1 MPRRERRSSDGAEM
15 SMNQRGDN
23 SESLAVALI
32 TVSADRNETE
42 SIVHAASQLSWSL
55 THEVFDEYVSASR
68 RPAISTGLKNA
79 QAILVV
85 VDFDRDPAG
94 ALDTATYLHQLFLG
108 RIFIAALSASTD
120 PDLLLAAMRAGCNEF
135 LHKPLDERQLT
146 ETFSRQ
152 ERIWSGTMGRD
163 HSSGHILSFFGAKG
177 GVGTTTVAVTLAYYL
192 VKQHSKRVLLID
204 NHPEF
209 GHVCLYLGLDG
220 TRYHFDELIRNVN
233 RLDSA
238 LLKGFIAKHPSG
250 LEVLASP
257 ESHDLSRNVDPDALE
272 RTLEF
277 LRGEYDY
284 IILDCETSLEET
296 SLAVMDRSDQ
306 IYLVAT
312 PDIGSIRDLSRYIDG
327 LSRNESTSQRLHVV
341 INRFSSH
348 GAIAV
353 EQIEKAIRVPV
364 EVRLTN
370 AYADCL
376 RAINLGEP
384 VGPDKKSE
392 LGAQFAKWTGVL
404 TGNGESKKPQPAA
417 RKSKG
422 FSFFGQKRTE

>member
-1 MPRRERRSSDGAEM
+1 MM
-15 SMNQRGDN
+15 QRTDN
-23 SESLAVALI
+23 SEALAVALI
-32 TVSADRNETE
+32 TVSTDRDATE
-42 SIVHAASQLSWSL
+42 RIVEGARQLPWRLS
-55 THEVFDEYVSASR
+55 HDVFDEYVSTTR
-68 RPAISTGLKNA
+68 RPAISTDIKNA
-79 QAILVV
+79 NAILAV
-85 VDFDRDPAG
+85 VDFDRDPGG
-94 ALDTATYLHQLFLG
+94 ALEAASYLHQLFLG
-108 RIFIAALSASTD
+108 RIFIAALSGSSD

-135 LHKPLDERQLT
+135 LKKPLDEHQLM
-146 ETFSRQ
+146 EAFERQ
-152 ERIWSGTMGRD
+152 ERTWSGTMTRD
-163 HSSGHILSFFGAKG
+163 SSSGHIISFFGAKG
-177 GVGTTTVAVTLAYYL
+177 GVGTTTVAVTLAYFL

-257 ESHDLSRNVDPDALE
+257 ESHDLSRTIDPDALE

-327 LSRNESTSQRLHVV
+327 LSRNESTSARLHVIV
-341 INRFSSH
+341 NRFSSH

-364 EVRLTN
+364 EVKLCN

-384 VGPDKKSE
+384 VGPDRKSE
-392 LGAQFAKWTGVL
+392 LGAQFAKWTGIL
-404 TGNGESKKPQPAA
+404 TGNGEKKPQPA
-417 RKSKG
+417 KKG
-422 FSFFGQKRTE
+422 FSLWGQKRTE

>member
-1 MPRRERRSSDGAEM
+1 MI
-15 SMNQRGDN
+15 QRGDN
-23 SESLAVALI
+23 SEALAVALI
-32 TVSADRNETE
+32 TVSADRQEAEKITR
-42 SIVHAASQLSWSL
+42 AASQFSWSVS
-55 THEVFDEYVSASR
+55 HDEFDEYVSASR
-68 RPAISTGLKNA
+68 RPAISTSIKNA

-85 VDFDRDPAG
+85 VDFDRDPVG
-94 ALDTATYLHQLFLG
+94 ALDTATYLHQLFPG
-108 RIFIAALSASTD
+108 RIFIAALSGSSD

-135 LHKPLDERQLT
+135 LHKPLDEQQLT
-146 ETFSRQ
+146 EAFARQ
-152 ERIWSGTMGRD
+152 ERIWTGTMGRD
-163 HSSGHILSFFGAKG
+163 HSAGHILSFFGAKG

-327 LSRNESTSQRLHVV
+327 LSRNESTSTRLHVV

-364 EVRLTN
+364 EVKLTN
-370 AYADCL
+370 AYADCQ

-384 VGPDKKSE
+384 LGPEKKTE
-392 LGAQFAKWTGVL
+392 LGAQFAKWTGIL
-404 TGNGESKKPQPAA
+404 TGNNGESRKPQPAA
-417 RKSKG
+417 RKG
-422 FSFFGQKRTE
+422 FAFWGQKRTE